1 MSDYASILGGNAPDS
16 LVGHVVGL
24 DEVGR
29 GWDAYYH
36 IETAGVFLDRFGT
49 SGDSFVDAANNP
61 GEIRVGLGSGT
72 DTVNSGAGSDSIWAG
87 AGNDSV
93 NAGGGDNTV
102 SGASGDDTIESGG
115 GDDSLMGG
123 AGNDAVFAGAGDDY
137 ASGGSGSDTMF
148 GGTGDDTLF
157 GASGNDALFGG
168 AGDDALFGGSGSD
181 LLVGGAGDDTMYGGS
196 GGDVFSFENGF
207 GQDVIG
213 DFGPGDKL
221 ALAADLNGTG
231 IAAPTDL
238 VSMGMV
244 SGGTTPT
251 GTKFTLITVGNDT
264 IRLDKVDPADF
275 VSHIDA
281 WVRVG

>member
-36 IETAGVFLDRFGT
+36 IETAGVFLDRYGT
-49 SGDSFVDAANNP
+49 SGSSFVDATDNANA
-61 GEIRVGLGSGT
+61 IRVGLGSGT
-72 DTVNSGAGSDSIWAG
+72 DTVNSGAGDDSIWTG

-93 NAGGGDNTV
+93 DAGGGDNTV
-102 SGASGDDTIESGG
+102 SGASGDDSIESGA

-123 AGNDAVFAGAGDDY
+123 SGDDTIFAGAGKDY
-137 ASGGSGSDTMF
+137 ADGGSGADTLF
-148 GGTGDDTLF
+148 GGGGDDTLL

-168 AGDDALFGGSGSD
+168 AGRDVLFGGSGSD
-181 LLVGGAGDDTMYGGS
+181 LLVGGAGNDTMYGGS

-231 IAAPTDL
+231 IEAPADL

-244 SGGTTPT
+244 TGGTTAS

-264 IRLDKVDPADF
+264 IRLDKVDHVDF
-275 VSHIDA
+275 ISHINS